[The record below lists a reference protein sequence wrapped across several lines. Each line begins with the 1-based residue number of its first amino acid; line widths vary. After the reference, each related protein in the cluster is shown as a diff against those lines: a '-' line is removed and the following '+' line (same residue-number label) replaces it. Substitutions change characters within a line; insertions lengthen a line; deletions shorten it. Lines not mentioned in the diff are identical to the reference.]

1 MREMIDDEI
10 KFFKIGQERLNLSSE
25 ELVPCYSDS
34 KIGLNI
40 SFPKKRVD
48 GYIGFHIMINDLKLA

>member
-1 MREMIDDEI
+1 VRNIIDEEI
-10 KFFKIGQERLNLSSE
+10 KFFKIGQERLNLGTKD
-25 ELVPCYSDS
+25 LVPCYSDS

-48 GYIGFHIMINDLKLA
+48 GYIGFHIMIN